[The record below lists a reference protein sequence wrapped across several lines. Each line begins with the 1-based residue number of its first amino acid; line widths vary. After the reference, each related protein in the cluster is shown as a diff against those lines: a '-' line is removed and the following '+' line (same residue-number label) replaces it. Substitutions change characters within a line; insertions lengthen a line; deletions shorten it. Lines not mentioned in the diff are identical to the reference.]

1 VLATFEFRIFRL
13 VRVRESIVKEQIN
26 FLVKL
31 QEKDRG
37 LIRLRWQIREGPER
51 LQGLEKE
58 LQALEEDVEADKKR
72 IQDLKKTQ
80 REYEADTE
88 DGLARIRKSRGRLM
102 SIKSNKEYRALLREI
117 EDAEKGNADKEDEIL
132 GSLEEI
138 ETLSEELEAKGKG
151 LSAMR
156 DRLEK
161 DKTAIS
167 KEVARVHEE
176 LSDIEKSREKLVQTI
191 APQLLAKYEQIKAKS
206 GGIAVALVNNATCS
220 ECHLGIPPQMYNELQ
235 RQDTMR
241 FCPNCQRIIYWK
253 EAEASA

>member
-1 VLATFEFRIFRL
+1 M
-13 VRVRESIVKEQIN
+13 KKQIN

-31 QEKDRG
+31 QKEDRG
-37 LIRLRWQIREGPER
+37 LARLRWQMREGPER

-80 REYEADTE
+80 REYEADIE
-88 DGLARIRKSRGRLM
+88 DGLAHIRKSRGRLM
-102 SIKSNKEYRALLREI
+102 SVKNNKEYRAVLREI
-117 EDAEKGNADKEDEIL
+117 EDTEKENADKEDKVL
-132 GSLEEI
+132 GCLEEI
-138 ETLSEELEAKGKG
+138 ETLSEELEAKEKG

-156 DRLEK
+156 DRLESE
-161 DKTAIS
+161 KTAIS
-167 KEVARVHEE
+167 KEIARVREE

-191 APQLLAKYEQIKAKS
+191 APELLAKYEQIRARS

-235 RQDTMR
+235 RQDTLR
-241 FCPNCQRIIYWK
+241 FCPNCQRIICWK
-253 EAEASA
+253 EAET